1 MQWAT
6 VVILFSIVCSVT
18 LAEEND
24 GTPSLRVLARSSV
37 YNAGEKKAIYC
48 KGQNLQ
54 QSLEWYSPSGE
65 PVEGRSTKNTRVY
78 VERQKNDT
86 LLPLIIHSI
95 KVEDSGNWTCKSGD
109 LNETIEILV
118 GEKVNISNRYE
129 SFEGEEGKSARLNC
143 EAKGKPQPVVQW
155 YKDIEVISDKS
166 KKYVVRKKG
175 DNYQLEIKDLN
186 HQDTGEYVCKVTQN
200 ALRYYTD
207 KRVQLTVQHKPILF
221 NSDTEEIYS
230 STYRTEEVYAILNET
245 KNISCS
251 AIAHPTP
258 TFSWSRRHENEFD
271 EPIEDEEKVLTSPSG
286 NVSVL
291 VLRMH
296 DESLYGEYK
305 CTAKNPKGQASV
317 VFHVTEGN
325 KPNPPDQ
332 VSVYSSNVST
342 ITFNVTCSTCNMDY
356 EEDKAPDPANLVVLG
371 YSFELVPVRADY
383 PPQWDEALFFDVDIQ
398 SANDTLFTVGELS
411 NSTTFHARVRTRNA
425 AGHSEWVDIVSSKI
439 ITTSNAIKLFL
450 SCNLLFASLIV
461 IACNKVNI

>member
-1 MQWAT
+1 MRWGT
-6 VVILFSIVCSVT
+6 VVILFSLIYSVT
-18 LAEEND
+18 LAKEND
-24 GTPSLRVLARSSV
+24 GIPRLDVLARSSV

-48 KGQNLQ
+48 KGENLDQNL
-54 QSLEWYSPSGE
+54 EWLSPSGM
-65 PVEGRSTKNTRVY
+65 PVKGRSSTNTRVY
-78 VERQKNDT
+78 VERQKNDS
-86 LLPLIIHSI
+86 LLPLIIHSLKI
-95 KVEDSGNWTCKSGD
+95 EDSGNWTCKAGD

-143 EAKGKPQPVVQW
+143 EAKGRPQPVVQW
-155 YKDIEVISDKS
+155 YKDIEVISDKT

-230 STYRTEEVYAILNET
+230 STYRTEEIYAILNET
-245 KNISCS
+245 KNVSCS
-251 AIAHPTP
+251 AIAHPVP

-271 EPIEDEEKVLTSPSG
+271 EPIEDEEKVLKSPSG

-291 VLRMH
+291 VLRMYN
-296 DESLYGEYK
+296 ESFYGEYK

-325 KPNPPDQ
+325 KPNPPDEI
-332 VSVYSSNVST
+332 SVFTSNVST
-342 ITFNVTCSTCNMDY
+342 ITFNVTCYSCNMDF
-356 EEDKAPDPANLVVLG
+356 EEDKAPDPANLVVIG
-371 YSFELVPVRADY
+371 YSFELVPVRAGY
-383 PPQWDEALFFDVDIQ
+383 PAEWDNATLYDIDIQ
-398 SANDTLFTVGELS
+398 SANDTLFTVGQLP
-411 NSTTFHARVRTRNA
+411 NGTTFHARVRTRNA
-425 AGHSEWVDIVSSKI
+425 AGHSEWVDIISSDIK
-439 ITTSNAIKLFL
+439 TTDKAIKLI
-450 SCNLLFASLIV
+450 ASLTLLLASLLAIMY
-461 IACNKVNI
+461 N